1 MGFEPMILFN
11 ILVQQTNA
19 LNRSATYFFKIK
31 FYPAT
36 GSPTT
41 TMLRLRPGYYPYG
54 QTIIIIFYLKKLKY
68 IIILNIDVNKKK
80 IIIFLIKTISLA

>member
-1 MGFEPMILFN
+1 MFIIYPSINCILFN
-11 ILVQQTNA
+11 IFL
-19 LNRSATYFFKIK
+19 LFKKK
-31 FYPAT
+31 FNPAT

-54 QTIIIIFYLKKLKY
+54 QTIIIIFYLNKIKY
-68 IIILNIDVNKKK
+68 IIILNIYLNKKK